1 MKIPGIFVDGKD
13 LTIHLSFS
21 LKRERPHSETE
32 KHSLTFSPITCPRGT
47 WPAYGLAL
55 GGKSGHITGI
65 SEDMTNL
72 RLRQVAGVQARS
84 PQGWG
89 ACHGWP
95 IIQCVLLVPSW
106 LSRTRIVIS
115 FIQRSFCPTT
125 RYRSGALGIRSP
137 AKCPAN
143 FNTTVFLL
151 MLPNIPD
158 SGNVQWDQKMIHPV
172 CILAVK
178 RHQGVSYGNTGFSL
192 NLPSKVRDSP

>member
-13 LTIHLSFS
+13 LIIHLSFS

-47 WPAYGLAL
+47 WPAYGLAF

-89 ACHGWP
+89 ACHG
-95 IIQCVLLVPSW
+95 
-106 LSRTRIVIS
+106 
-115 FIQRSFCPTT
+115 
-125 RYRSGALGIRSP
+125 
-137 AKCPAN
+137 
-143 FNTTVFLL
+143 
-151 MLPNIPD
+151 
-158 SGNVQWDQKMIHPV
+158 
-172 CILAVK
+172 
-178 RHQGVSYGNTGFSL
+178 
-192 NLPSKVRDSP
+192 